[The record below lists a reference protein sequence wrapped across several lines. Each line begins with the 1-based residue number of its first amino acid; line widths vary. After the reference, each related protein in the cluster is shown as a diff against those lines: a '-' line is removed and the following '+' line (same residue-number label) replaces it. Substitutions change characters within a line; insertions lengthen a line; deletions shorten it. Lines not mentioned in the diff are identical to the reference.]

1 MREPGVAQPQSA
13 GDTTPIS
20 IASTR
25 LPGLDLDDPPYLSYP
40 EPSELDPLVGRAEH
54 ERRLALAAEAVTEP
68 IELLVQLAFRD
79 GRALHGARGASTAGG
94 PGARSALDY
103 VRRELDLI
111 ATRLRDRR
119 RVSRLLVTG
128 APALYAPRELLSF
141 LAHLV
146 SRFPPLAFA
155 ELGVA
160 IDPRVATDPHLEAF
174 AGFGFD
180 RAWLGVE
187 DLSSSPADVG
197 LMARGLARARRAGF
211 SSLGID
217 LVCGLPDHTDES
229 VARAVATAIDLGFD
243 RITLRPARRE
253 LDFGR
258 LVATAHERLV
268 AAAYQPIGLDTFAR
282 ATDLLAAARAAGT
295 LRRSIGGYAAT
306 STADV
311 IGLGVGASSDVAG
324 ASFQNATRLDD
335 YEAALVDW
343 RLPIA
348 RGLVRD
354 RDDEIRRHVLHDLLC
369 HGRVDAEEI
378 AAALGIELADYF
390 ADDLARLAPYAEEGR
405 VRVSPQRRRGA
416 AGRSARRTRAG
427 RVLRPAAPR
436 ASDSRSHTS
445 LLATEVSA

>member
-20 IASTR
+20 IATTR
-25 LPGLDLDDPPYLSYP
+25 LPGRDLDDPPYLSYP
-40 EPSELDPLVGRAEH
+40 EPPRSTRWWGAPSTSDGSRW
-54 ERRLALAAEAVTEP
+54 RRKRSAEP

-79 GRALHGARGASTAGG
+79 GRALHGVARASTAGG
-94 PGARSALDY
+94 QGGRSALDY

-229 VARAVATAIDLGFD
+229 VARAIATAIDLGFD

-306 STADV
+306 YAADV
-311 IGLGVGASSDVAG
+311 IGLGVRSVERRCRRVVSERDAPR
-324 ASFQNATRLDD
+324 RL
-335 YEAALVDW
+335 
-343 RLPIA
+343 
-348 RGLVRD
+348 RG
-354 RDDEIRRHVLHDLLC
+354 
-369 HGRVDAEEI
+369 
-378 AAALGIELADYF
+378 
-390 ADDLARLAPYAEEGR
+390 
-405 VRVSPQRRRGA
+405 
-416 AGRSARRTRAG
+416 RAG
-427 RVLRPAAPR
+427 RLAFADRAGSRP
-436 ASDSRSHTS
+436 RS
-445 LLATEVSA
+445 